1 MDKQKRLDR
10 INARMN
16 NIMNSMI
23 DLIVDVRALNEDY
36 YKDNIIDSTDYS
48 RLEEQLDKMKINNL
62 ENILI
67 LGGIQ

>member
-48 RLEEQLDKMKINNL
+48 RLEEQLDKMSANL
-62 ENILI
+62 EDKR
-67 LGGIQ
+67 GE

>member
-1 MDKQKRLDR
+1 MDKQERLDR

-48 RLEEQLDKMKINNL
+48 HLEEQLDKMSANL
-62 ENILI
+62 EDKR
-67 LGGIQ
+67 GE

>member
-1 MDKQKRLDR
+1 MDKQERLDR

-23 DLIVDVRALNEDY
+23 DLIVDVRALNEHY

-48 RLEEQLDKMKINNL
+48 RLEEQLDKMSANL
-62 ENILI
+62 EDKR
-67 LGGIQ
+67 GE

>member
-1 MDKQKRLDR
+1 MDKQERLDR
-10 INARMN
+10 INAKMN

-48 RLEEQLDKMKINNL
+48 RLEEQLDKMSANL
-62 ENILI
+62 EDKR
-67 LGGIQ
+67 GE

>member
-1 MDKQKRLDR
+1 MDKQERLDR

-36 YKDNIIDSTDYS
+36 YKDNIIESTDYS
-48 RLEEQLDKMKINNL
+48 RLEEQLDKMSANL
-62 ENILI
+62 EDKR
-67 LGGIQ
+67 GE

>member
-16 NIMNSMI
+16 SIMNSMI

-48 RLEEQLDKMKINNL
+48 RLEEQLDRMSANL
-62 ENILI
+62 EDKR
-67 LGGIQ
+67 GE

>member
-1 MDKQKRLDR
+1 MNKQDRLDR

-48 RLEEQLDKMKINNL
+48 RLEEQLDKMSANL
-62 ENILI
+62 EDKR
-67 LGGIQ
+67 GE

>member
-1 MDKQKRLDR
+1 MDKQERLDR

-48 RLEEQLDKMKINNL
+48 RLEEQLDKMSTNL
-62 ENILI
+62 EDKR
-67 LGGIQ
+67 GE

>member
-36 YKDNIIDSTDYS
+36 YKDNIIESTDYS
-48 RLEEQLDKMKINNL
+48 RLEEQLDKMSANL
-62 ENILI
+62 EDKR
-67 LGGIQ
+67 GE

>member
-1 MDKQKRLDR
+1 MNKQERLDR

-16 NIMNSMI
+16 SIMNSMI

-48 RLEEQLDKMKINNL
+48 RLEEQLDKMSANL
-62 ENILI
+62 EDKR
-67 LGGIQ
+67 GE

>member
-1 MDKQKRLDR
+1 MDKQERLDR

-48 RLEEQLDKMKINNL
+48 RLEEQLDKMNANL
-62 ENILI
+62 EDKR
-67 LGGIQ
+67 GE

>member
-1 MDKQKRLDR
+1 MSKQERLDR

-48 RLEEQLDKMKINNL
+48 RLEEQLDKMSANL
-62 ENILI
+62 EDKR
-67 LGGIQ
+67 GE

>member
-1 MDKQKRLDR
+1 MDKQERLDR

-36 YKDNIIDSTDYS
+36 YKDNIIDSTDYN
-48 RLEEQLDKMKINNL
+48 RLEEQLDKMSANL
-62 ENILI
+62 EDKR
-67 LGGIQ
+67 GE

>member
-36 YKDNIIDSTDYS
+36 CKDNIIDSIDYS
-48 RLEEQLDKMKINNL
+48 RLEEQLDKMSANL
-62 ENILI
+62 EDKR
-67 LGGIQ
+67 GE

>member
-1 MDKQKRLDR
+1 MDKQERLDR

-48 RLEEQLDKMKINNL
+48 RLEEQLDKMSANL
-62 ENILI
+62 EDKR
-67 LGGIQ
+67 GE

>member
-48 RLEEQLDKMKINNL
+48 RLE
-62 ENILI
+62 
-67 LGGIQ
+67 